1 MSEMERFFGDP
12 NLAKLSWLLG
22 SKTSPVRGAPGAAG
36 GGPGGG
42 AGLGASGGSYYA
54 RRR

>member
-22 SKTSPVRGAPGAAG
+22 SKTSPAIKG
-36 GGPGGG
+36 GGGGG
-42 AGLGASGGSYYA
+42 AGGGTSGGSYYG